1 MYMAPLNYDRFF
13 KKIFSD
19 TEIAKSFLEDF
30 LDVEIET
37 IEKLGNRHA
46 ITNKSKIVEF
56 DYRCKIQ
63 GQYIII
69 DMQQWYKSDI
79 AQRFYIYHAL
89 NSALQLEDLK
99 EKVIQIDSLDDNDYK
114 IEKEVKD
121 YRRVEPVLTL
131 IWMVDDSLHFKN
143 DFITYKLL
151 PEILES
157 FLKND
162 QIWFEKNF
170 KSINQKRLDL
180 LNVMDN
186 SYKDMDFLKKNKLIF
201 MLQKNIVENLETT
214 RNKIESSLDEADKQ
228 NFDLLKKDDLKYWK
242 WFNFAKKTLK
252 KDNSEEDFIE
262 YKNDPLFK
270 EIMRRLAKDKLSEAD
285 KEYIVDESDLQEK
298 IDRYNSGVY
307 SDGLRD
313 GLKENK
319 NKIKE
324 LTKSKTQ
331 CQEQQKELQNK
342 DKELQNNQ
350 KELQNNQKELQ
361 NNQKEKIN
369 MILELN
375 KNNIPI
381 NIIAISSKLTENE
394 VNKILNNY

>member
-63 GQYIII
+63 DQYVII

-143 DFITYKLL
+143 DYITYKLL

-262 YKNDPLFK
+262 YESDPLFK
-270 EIMRRLAKDKLSEAD
+270 EIMRRLAKDELSKED
-285 KEYIVDESDLQEK
+285 KEYIVDEADLQEK

-319 NKIKE
+319 KE

-331 CQEQQKELQNK
+331 CQEQQKVIKNK
-342 DKELQNNQ
+342 DKELENKD
-350 KELQNNQKELQ
+350 KELENKDKELEK
-361 NNQKEKIN
+361 QKRI
-369 MILELN
+369 ISELMV
-375 KNNIPI
+375 K
-381 NIIAISSKLTENE
+381 SK
-394 VNKILNNY
+394 